1 MQQASDVPYM
11 GVGVAVDGTKYC
23 HQIVG
28 PFSPPEAM
36 TCPAWIAT
44 SFCQALKHLL
54 SGKQPPEVWLLE
66 R

>member
-11 GVGVAVDGTKYC
+11 GVGVAVDGSKYC

-36 TCPAWIAT
+36 TCPEWIAT
-44 SFCQALKHLL
+44 SFC
-54 SGKQPPEVWLLE
+54 
-66 R
+66 